1 MKDTVPRKVLAYSL
15 VAVAPLFV
23 VVLFSLGGA
32 AARFVALAAGVVGI
46 ALVWMFSSAL
56 SREINQLAMFADRL
70 QDLGTPLPQLKA
82 RDDELG
88 DLVRSLSR
96 MAPEIDAL
104 VKRLSTELA
113 RREAI
118 LAAMTEGVLAV
129 DSRLLVTFCNK
140 AFAEAVGDHGIAEGV
155 PLIRIVRHPVLL
167 QLLKRVIDT
176 GEALR
181 ERLQFTTTETRSFE
195 VYAAP
200 FVSESFRGAIAILHD
215 VTPAER
221 LERVKRDFI
230 ANVSHEIRTPIAT
243 IRGYAETLLEGA
255 LDDTQNRRKFV
266 ETIQATAVR
275 LNNIAAD
282 LLTLSEVESGWPDTR
297 PTPVSVSEVVQGAV
311 RAVEPAANLLTVTLK
326 VGPIPELRLL
336 AHGIRLEQ
344 ALVNLL
350 DNAVKFNKP
359 NGEVRVEVRSA
370 AENRVEIEISDTGIG
385 VPSEDLSRIFERFYR
400 VDKARSR
407 HVGGTG
413 LGLSIVKHVVEQMN
427 GAVTVESELG
437 NGTRFVVT
445 LPEYQQRRLTSA
457 GSIVDK

>member
-15 VAVAPLFV
+15 VAVAPLFA
-23 VVLFSLGGA
+23 VVLFSIGNTAIRLL
-32 AARFVALAAGVVGI
+32 ALAAAIIGI

-70 QDLGTPLPQLKA
+70 QELGAPLPKLKA

-104 VKRLSTELA
+104 VKRLSTELT

-118 LAAMTEGVLAV
+118 LAAMKEGVLAV
-129 DSRLLVTFCNK
+129 DSRLNVTFCNS

-155 PLIRIVRHPVLL
+155 PLIKIVRHPVLL
-167 QLLKRVIDT
+167 QLMKRVIDT
-176 GEALR
+176 GAAFR
-181 ERLQFTTTETRSFE
+181 ERLQLATTETRSFD

-200 FVSESFRGAIAILHD
+200 FISESFRGAIAILHD

-255 LDDTQNRRKFV
+255 LEDIENRRKFV

-275 LNNIAAD
+275 LNNIAVD
-282 LLTLSEVESGWPDTR
+282 LLTLSEVESGWPDAR
-297 PTPVSVSEVVQGAV
+297 PSPVSVSDVVQGAV
-311 RAVEPAANLLTVTLK
+311 RAVEPAANLLAVSLK
-326 VGPIPELRLL
+326 VGSIPDVKLL
-336 AHGIRLEQ
+336 AHRIRLEQ

-359 NGEVRVEVRSA
+359 NGEVHVEVKSVA
-370 AENRVEIEISDTGIG
+370 GSRVEIQIADSGIG
-385 VPSEDLSRIFERFYR
+385 IPSEDLSRIFERFYR

-407 HVGGTG
+407 QVGGTG
-413 LGLSIVKHVVEQMN
+413 LGLSIVKHVVEQMH
-427 GAVTVESELG
+427 GTVSVESELG

-445 LPEYQQRRLTSA
+445 LPEYGQRAQSLA
-457 GSIVDK
+457 V